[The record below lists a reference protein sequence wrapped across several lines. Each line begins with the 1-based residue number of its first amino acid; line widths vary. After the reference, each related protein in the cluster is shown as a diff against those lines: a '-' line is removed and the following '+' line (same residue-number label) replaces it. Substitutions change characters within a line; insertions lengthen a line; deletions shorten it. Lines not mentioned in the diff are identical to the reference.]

1 MEGTAV
7 LEEISVEN
15 MMWLKLGLLSSM
27 CQQCLNSTWKGW
39 VFQKET
45 GICDKVFSYSF
56 LLILLR
62 GLCSLLSQII
72 NHTMKTNQIT
82 LLISRLI
89 NIKTF
94 IDDFYVH

>member
-7 LEEISVEN
+7 LEEIGVEN
-15 MMWLKLGLLSSM
+15 MIRLQWGLLSSM
-27 CQQCLNSTWKGW
+27 CQQCLNSKWKGW
-39 VFQKET
+39 VFQKEI
-45 GICDKVFSYSF
+45 GICDQLFSYYF

-62 GLCSLLSQII
+62 GLCSFLTQII

-89 NIKTF
+89 NMKTF